1 MLLHLPAAEMSRANF
16 LDTTDSPDVLRDL
29 VDALR
34 PVSRA
39 PQPAGEAAWGGPVE
53 VFDHGV
59 YTVVLAADPRH
70 IPAALDRVPERKRPR
85 LAPDLFTFYAE
96 TFPLYPV
103 ALCCFDNAD
112 ARRAAPLLMWY
123 QPIYTGRLTAPAL
136 DSHTGTAP
144 DPRGSVRADHWVI
157 VGLDDPP
164 GDWGVPVRYRHDP
177 GPLAPFLPG
186 RVIGQEVSST
196 NLRNGDF
203 VISLGDARAGRI
215 DRLARLTTDG
225 ERIPVT
231 PAPEPARASPPTGDA
246 APTGDIW
253 LGRRW
258 LRPAL
263 ITLAVVLITVLCGWF
278 LIWGP

>member
-1 MLLHLPAAEMSRANF
+1 
-16 LDTTDSPDVLRDL
+16 
-29 VDALR
+29 
-34 PVSRA
+34 
-39 PQPAGEAAWGGPVE
+39 
-53 VFDHGV
+53 
-59 YTVVLAADPRH
+59 
-70 IPAALDRVPERKRPR
+70 
-85 LAPDLFTFYAE
+85 
-96 TFPLYPV
+96 
-103 ALCCFDNAD
+103 
-112 ARRAAPLLMWY
+112 
-123 QPIYTGRLTAPAL
+123 
-136 DSHTGTAP
+136 
-144 DPRGSVRADHWVI
+144 VI

-164 GDWGVPVRYRHDP
+164 GDWGVPVRYRHAP

-231 PAPEPARASPPTGDA
+231 PAPEPARASTPTGDA